1 MPDME
6 IFTAKPGTC
15 ICDCMYSFVVSY
27 LTLKLTRKCPKLI
40 WNSWP
45 PSVIMILSE

>member
-15 ICDCMYSFVVSY
+15 ICDCMYSFVYSQLFDLEVA
-27 LTLKLTRKCPKLI
+27 
-40 WNSWP
+40 
-45 PSVIMILSE
+45 